1 MLQRKLKLSITIH
14 ALLLT
19 PLFAFTQSAQELQS
33 ETELADGEAQYQLF
47 CAECHEGALLEAPRR
62 AAFDL
67 YTPQRIVD
75 VLEFGSMATSG
86 MALTREEKRN
96 VAYYL
101 SGDRYD
107 ESRTETTSF
116 SCESK
121 LD

>member
-1 MLQRKLKLSITIH
+1 MLQRKLKLSITLH

-75 VLEFGSMATSG
+75 VLEFADAHASDGEDVHGAVARVG
-86 MALTREEKRN
+86 RE
-96 VAYYL
+96 YL
-101 SGDRYD
+101 VPVLS
-107 ESRTETTSF
+107 
-116 SCESK
+116 
-121 LD
+121 